1 MWDLI
6 SLIEYL
12 FKSWKMT
19 LWDKIDTEFLL
30 MQIKDIQ
37 QKQTHPNQ
45 NKEIKHWKGFLSLQE
60 RVKNMNTIMPLI
72 SDLHSKY
79 MEKRHWRNLM
89 QITQRDINY
98 DSPNFCL
105 DDLI

>member
-1 MWDLI
+1 
-6 SLIEYL
+6 
-12 FKSWKMT
+12 
-19 LWDKIDTEFLL
+19 
-30 MQIKDIQ
+30 
-37 QKQTHPNQ
+37 
-45 NKEIKHWKGFLSLQE
+45 
-60 RVKNMNTIMPLI
+60 MNTIMPLI

-105 DDLI
+105 DDLIQLQLYRYAEDVSEIVETAQKESKIEINLMKIENNWENESL